1 MIKMLKGFEDDLSG
15 LELPDE
21 VKAQL
26 IDAAN
31 KRASGLVSKNE
42 ELLSKMTAT
51 KAQAKENQS
60 ASEKLAAMEALQEQQ
75 ALEAKQNYD
84 DALSM
89 VKTQSQKQIEEL
101 SARVTEFETK
111 ERDATI
117 SKGINDALTEMRV
130 NPLHRELV
138 TTYFKQQAQLID
150 GKVNIGDKSLSDAIT
165 EWSETDQGKSVRMAP
180 DNSSGNANGG
190 LSSSRGSGNKPT
202 ADEQRAADINKRFN
216 KV

>member
-1 MIKMLKGFEDDLSG
+1 MLNGFEEDLNG

-21 VKAQL
+21 LKTQL

-31 KRASGLVSKNE
+31 KRASGLVTKNE
-42 ELLSKMTAT
+42 ELLSKLSTT
-51 KAQAKENQS
+51 KTQAKENQS

-101 SARVTEFETK
+101 SARVTDFETK
-111 ERDATI
+111 ERDSAI
-117 SKGINDALTEMRV
+117 SKGINEALTEMRV
-130 NPLHRELV
+130 NPLHQELV
-138 TTYFKQQAQLID
+138 STYFKQQAQLVD
-150 GKVNIGDKSLSDAIT
+150 GKVTIGDKSLSDAMT
-165 EWSETDQGKSVRMAP
+165 EWAETDQGKSVRLAP
-180 DNSSGNANGG
+180 DNSNGNGNGG
-190 LSSSRGSGNKPT
+190 LSSRKGSGENLT
-202 ADEQRAADINKRFN
+202 ADEKRAADINKRFN